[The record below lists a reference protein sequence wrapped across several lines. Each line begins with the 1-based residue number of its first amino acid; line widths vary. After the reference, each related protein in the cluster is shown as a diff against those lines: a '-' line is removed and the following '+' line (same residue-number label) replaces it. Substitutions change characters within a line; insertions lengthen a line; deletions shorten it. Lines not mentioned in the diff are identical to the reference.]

1 MGAGSNMTASAER
14 AEPDLGPRPRPMLG
28 EFLSGRDNNLNLIR
42 MVAASAVLVSHA
54 FPITLGRGAEEP
66 LELLTGMSLG
76 GLAVAVFFA
85 LSGLL
90 ISRSFDR
97 RPSMTRFVIARILRL
112 FPGLLVVLMITVL
125 AGAMLTTLDL
135 KDYFTNLKTLAYVPR
150 NLSLMFL
157 QYPLPGVFADN
168 PYPDAIN
175 GSLWT
180 LFYEVLCYGG
190 VVGIGLIG
198 VLRRQWAFAAFFA
211 AVAALFVWGL
221 GWAPAGGLAA
231 RADQLIQLGF
241 PFALGIAAYVW
252 RARVLLDWRMAAA
265 LWLAC
270 VPAYATQVMPFFV
283 IVALC
288 YSVALLA
295 FVPKG
300 ALLQYNRIGD
310 YSYGMYIYAFP
321 VQQLNAS
328 LWPESGPY
336 LNMLQSFP
344 IVLGLACLSWHLVE
358 KRALD
363 RIDGVAR
370 RLAGGGEPTP
380 STVT

>member
-1 MGAGSNMTASAER
+1 MTAITDR
-14 AEPDLGPRPRPMLG
+14 AAPVAGGKPRPYLADY
-28 EFLSGRDNNLNLIR
+28 LSGRDNNLNLIR

-66 LELLTGMSLG
+66 LEHLTGMSLG

-97 RPSMTRFVIARILRL
+97 RPSMARFVIARILRL
-112 FPGLLVVLMITVL
+112 FPGLLVVLVVTVM
-125 AGAMLTTLDL
+125 AGAMLTSLSL
-135 KDYFTNLKTLAYVPR
+135 MDYFTNAKTLTYIPR
-150 NLSLMFL
+150 NLTLMFL

-168 PYPDAIN
+168 NYPDAIN

-190 VVGIGLIG
+190 VVIVGLIG
-198 VLRRQWAFAAFFA
+198 ALRRQWAFAAFFA
-211 AVAALFVWGL
+211 LVTALFVWGL
-221 GWAPAGGLAA
+221 GWDPAGGMLR

-241 PFALGIAAYVW
+241 PFALGMAAYVW
-252 RARVLLDWRMAAA
+252 RAQVWLDWRIALL

-270 VPAYATQVMPFFV
+270 IPAYGSQVMPFFV

-288 YSVALLA
+288 YTVALLA

-300 ALLQYNRIGD
+300 MMLQYNRIGD
-310 YSYGMYIYAFP
+310 YSYGVYIYAFP

-328 LWPESGPY
+328 LWPSSGPY
-336 LNMLQSFP
+336 MNMLLSFP
-344 IVLGLACLSWHLVE
+344 IVLLLASLSWHLVE
-358 KRALD
+358 KVALNRVD
-363 RIDGVAR
+363 WVAR
-370 RLAGGGEPTP
+370 WMSGGYPAQPAPVG
-380 STVT
+380 